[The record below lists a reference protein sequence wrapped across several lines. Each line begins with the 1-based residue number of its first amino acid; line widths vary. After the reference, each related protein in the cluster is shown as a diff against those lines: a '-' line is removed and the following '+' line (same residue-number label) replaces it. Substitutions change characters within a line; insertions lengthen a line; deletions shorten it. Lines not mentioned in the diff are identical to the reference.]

1 MNKVTAWA
9 IIATVTRDDGTWF
22 DRTITEVDDDTAT
35 LSRDTSQT
43 SDASLVTHA
52 EILLP
57 DGRPKGV
64 RVKSKGGN
72 KKKNKVKN
80 KSDEVAP
87 SEGGTRGGG
96 DKKGKKANRRELEQR
111 QARREKAENLKKRY
125 EKEQENLARERGQIV
140 DDVGDSVESVRFYDE
155 KTEKLKQEYSS
166 KGLNL
171 VFVDPFSVDTPP
183 PVPASAPN
191 VHIVTLTPPTM
202 STSSAP
208 LSNSNVATSTE
219 NLGQKCNTCGG
230 SFPDAS
236 AYRAHFKSEWHRH
249 NLKLKMKGEPII
261 PSEELFLELAP
272 EEVVVDEMVGH

>member
-1 MNKVTAWA
+1 MKIYSGDDDGSEDIRAAGIATKKKKSGRRGKKTVTALQN
-9 IIATVTRDDGTWF
+9 ISEEEVLELERNFDSDDDNDDSTVDT
-22 DRTITEVDDDTAT
+22 DDDTAT

-140 DDVGDSVESVRFYDE
+140 DDGRDSVESVRFYDA

-191 VHIVTLTPPTM
+191 VHIVTLT
-202 STSSAP
+202 
-208 LSNSNVATSTE
+208 L
-219 NLGQKCNTCGG
+219 
-230 SFPDAS
+230 
-236 AYRAHFKSEWHRH
+236 R
-249 NLKLKMKGEPII
+249 
-261 PSEELFLELAP
+261 
-272 EEVVVDEMVGH
+272 